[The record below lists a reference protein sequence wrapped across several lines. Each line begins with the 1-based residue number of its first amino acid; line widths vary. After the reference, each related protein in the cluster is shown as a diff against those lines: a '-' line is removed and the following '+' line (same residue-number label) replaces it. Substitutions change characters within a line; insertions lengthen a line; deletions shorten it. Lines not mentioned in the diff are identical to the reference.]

1 LRSIGGV
8 GDEDVEDG
16 GVGDEDVEDGD
27 VGDEDVE
34 DDGVGAVCCSVSTDF
49 DRTSLAKPQPR
60 PILTVVVGCGEGE
73 EGGVVVVD

>member
-1 LRSIGGV
+1 VNAPQTRQAELKLGFLSLETLRSIGGV

-34 DDGVGAVCCSVSTDF
+34 DDGVGAVCCSFSTDS
-49 DRTSLAKPQPR
+49 D
-60 PILTVVVGCGEGE
+60 
-73 EGGVVVVD
+73 